1 MWSRAST
8 FRSTRSAAAGQ
19 RPSPWGNSS
28 ARVRSY
34 TVGTLV
40 VDMFDAKSKRA
51 VWRGTASGA
60 IPKTSDKAT
69 AKTQEPIDRMVASF
83 PGAAAK
89 R

>member
-1 MWSRAST
+1 
-8 FRSTRSAAAGQ
+8 
-19 RPSPWGNSS
+19 
-28 ARVRSY
+28 
-34 TVGTLV
+34 
-40 VDMFDAKSKRA
+40 MFDAKSKRA

-69 AKTQEPIDRMVASF
+69 AKTQEAIDRMVASF